1 MNERHIND
9 NQRSTNVR
17 DKAVDSRFN
26 QGSRKSEW
34 SKVWSK
40 KSETKA
46 LNNQQCK
53 VVEEEEV

>member
-9 NQRSTNVR
+9 NQRSTNIK

-40 KSETKA
+40 KSEIKV

-53 VVEEEEV
+53 VVEEEV

>member
-9 NQRSTNVR
+9 NQRSTNIK

-40 KSETKA
+40 KSEIKV

-53 VVEEEEV
+53 VEEEEEV

>member
-9 NQRSTNVR
+9 NQRSTNIR

-26 QGSRKSEW
+26 QVSRKSEW

-40 KSETKA
+40 KSEIKV

-53 VVEEEEV
+53 VAEKEEV

>member
-9 NQRSTNVR
+9 NQRSTNIK

-40 KSETKA
+40 KSEIKV

-53 VVEEEEV
+53 VAEEEV